1 MQVINYFFF
10 RSELFI
16 YSMITEY
23 LIHARKASI
32 AATTARSRQQTNI
45 GSNFLSFLLANLLI
59 LFLYLPSLVLL
70 PVVCLLLPSILPYT
84 TLFILK
90 IRKEMCLPTRHVAF
104 PAFSLV
110 QIFQPHIAIKYF
122 GITFTEIK

>member
-45 GSNFLSFLLANLLI
+45 GSNFLSFLLANLCYSYT
-59 LFLYLPSLVLL
+59 FLPYFQLSVCFCRPSLYNFVYFEN
-70 PVVCLLLPSILPYT
+70 PQRNVSADPSRRISRVFIGPNIST
-84 TLFILK
+84 THRYK
-90 IRKEMCLPTRHVAF
+90 IF
-104 PAFSLV
+104 WY
-110 QIFQPHIAIKYF
+110 YF
-122 GITFTEIK
+122 Y